1 MAKMTDNSNPL
12 CQECLEAEAESN
24 LDINCVLTKVESQK
38 KIPLS
43 DLETR
48 YLCLSLC
55 LNCSYQVAFRLYK
68 YRKPTTE
75 EIYRRVPEI
84 TIKTQ
89 RLREDMAGKVNRYIK
104 ELMGI
109 QDQGRRIPKW
119 SQVVLFFQNEGCQKN
134 QSPADGKL
142 QKFFCLVKGN
152 KSQQEI
158 INTFKRLGMEIDLIG
173 RIENEQ

>member
-1 MAKMTDNSNPL
+1 MAKMTDNSTPL
-12 CQECLEAEAESN
+12 CQECLDAETISN

-38 KIPLS
+38 KKPLS
-43 DLETR
+43 DLENR

-55 LNCSYQVAFRLYK
+55 LDCSYQVAFRLYK
-68 YRKPTTE
+68 NRIPTTE
-75 EIYRRVPEI
+75 EIYRREPEM
-84 TIKTQ
+84 KRRTQ
-89 RLREDMAGKVNRYIK
+89 RLREEMADKVNRYIK

-109 QDQGRRIPKW
+109 QDEGKRIPKW

-134 QSPADGKL
+134 PSPLDGKL

-158 INTFKRLGMEIDLIG
+158 IKAFQRLGMEIDIIG